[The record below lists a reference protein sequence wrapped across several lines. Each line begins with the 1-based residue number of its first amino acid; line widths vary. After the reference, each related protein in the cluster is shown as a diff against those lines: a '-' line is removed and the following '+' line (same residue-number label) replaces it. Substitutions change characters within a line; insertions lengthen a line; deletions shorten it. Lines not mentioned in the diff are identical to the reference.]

1 MIGFSEKVVLIINKK
16 FGNSISLRRL
26 SLPSM
31 QNWFY
36 ASEKKSDPAS
46 LSSTQEKS
54 VDFMTRK

>member
-1 MIGFSEKVVLIINKK
+1 MIEFSEKRGPNNNKK

-46 LSSTQEKS
+46 SSTIYP
-54 VDFMTRK
+54 

>member
-1 MIGFSEKVVLIINKK
+1 MIEFSEKRGPNNKK
-16 FGNSISLRRL
+16 KIGNSISLRRL

-46 LSSTQEKS
+46 SSTIYP
-54 VDFMTRK
+54 

>member
-1 MIGFSEKVVLIINKK
+1 MIEFSEKRGPNNDNKI
-16 FGNSISLRRL
+16 GNSISLRRL